1 MERIPAVKNV
11 GIHKFFCGPES
22 FTPDM
27 GPLMGEAPEMKNFY
41 VAAGFNSLG
50 ILLGGGAGQIMAH
63 WIVDGYPSVDTSEI
77 DIARMQSWQNN
88 PKYLYDRTVE
98 MLGFMYKPGYPNSQF
113 SSARGV
119 RKSPLHE
126 RLAMQGAYFASYAG
140 WEYPDWYAPQ
150 GIEPKVDYSWKRQN
164 WFEYRAAEH
173 KAAREGVALI
183 DYSVMSKFLVQGR
196 DAEKALNRICANN
209 VAVPVGRCVYTQW
222 LNERGTIEADLTVTR
237 LAEDAFLVVCA
248 DGAYTSVKTWLS
260 RHIPPDAHALV
271 TDVTAGYSIL
281 NLQGPKSRQLLS
293 KVTHADLS
301 NQAFPYLSM
310 QEIDIGYALVKAMR
324 ITYVGELGW
333 ELYIPT
339 EFTLNVFD
347 TLMEAGME
355 VGLKLA
361 GLQALDSL
369 RMEKAYR
376 DYGHDIDNT
385 DTPVEVGLNFAVDY
399 DKPCGFIGREAL
411 LRHKESGQPKY
422 RLVQFLL
429 EDPEPLLHYS
439 EPIYRDGDFAGHVI
453 AGSYGHALGAAVAV
467 GHVRNEAGVTPGYI
481 KSGTYEIDV
490 AGVRYPARA
499 SLRPLYDPKSERVR
513 A

>member
-1 MERIPAVKNV
+1 
-11 GIHKFFCGPES
+11 
-22 FTPDM
+22 
-27 GPLMGEAPEMKNFY
+27 
-41 VAAGFNSLG
+41 
-50 ILLGGGAGQIMAH
+50 
-63 WIVDGYPSVDTSEI
+63 
-77 DIARMQSWQNN
+77 
-88 PKYLYDRTVE
+88 
-98 MLGFMYKPGYPNSQF
+98 
-113 SSARGV
+113 
-119 RKSPLHE
+119 
-126 RLAMQGAYFASYAG
+126 
-140 WEYPDWYAPQ
+140 
-150 GIEPKVDYSWKRQN
+150 
-164 WFEYRAAEH
+164 
-173 KAAREGVALI
+173 
-183 DYSVMSKFLVQGR
+183 
-196 DAEKALNRICANN
+196 
-209 VAVPVGRCVYTQW
+209 
-222 LNERGTIEADLTVTR
+222 
-237 LAEDAFLVVCA
+237 
-248 DGAYTSVKTWLS
+248 
-260 RHIPPDAHALV
+260 
-271 TDVTAGYSIL
+271 
-281 NLQGPKSRQLLS
+281 
-293 KVTHADLS
+293 
-301 NQAFPYLSM
+301 
-310 QEIDIGYALVKAMR
+310 
-324 ITYVGELGW
+324 LGW